1 FNALAV
7 FAIGHHH
14 RADATGGGSPS
25 HPMMIGSYNVVT
37 SAYGTAIGTFTNIHG
52 TKAVGIGS
60 DGTIGVEGSGEA
72 SRESAFVGGQ
82 GTNITGRSTFVGA
95 GLSVTASGS
104 YSAGF
109 GRLSKAS
116 HDYTVAS
123 GYFGTTSD

>member
-1 FNALAV
+1 DLPASTFANFVWTPRDNDVSAATGYRNRLGSNVTYSFIAGGDNDFNALAV

-82 GTNITGRSTFVGA
+82 
-95 GLSVTASGS
+95 
-104 YSAGF
+104 
-109 GRLSKAS
+109 
-116 HDYTVAS
+116 
-123 GYFGTTSD
+123 